1 MAAPAYSWLTE
12 SKGPAPADAEEI
24 LKVCPPG
31 MGQEDKFVLAVL
43 EGEEL
48 LGCVDLI
55 RGYPT
60 PDTAYLGLLL
70 LKECRQGRGIGSQ
83 VVLRLMEMAANWGC
97 TNMRLGVIETNL
109 PALYFWTKHGF
120 QQVDR
125 KHIAGFSGDTLVM
138 TCIVRRPL
146 PSDLP

>member
-1 MAAPAYSWLTE
+1 
-12 SKGPAPADAEEI
+12 
-24 LKVCPPG
+24 

-83 VVLRLMEMAANWGC
+83 VVLQLMEMAANWGC

-120 QQVDR
+120 
-125 KHIAGFSGDTLVM
+125 
-138 TCIVRRPL
+138 
-146 PSDLP
+146 